1 MPAARAGVPVPPQN
15 IEAEESVLGAML
27 LAEPAVAAV
36 TIDVRLDP
44 DDFYRDSH
52 RAIYEAI
59 RSLTEKSEGI
69 DPLTVCSELER
80 LGKLDAAGGK
90 AYVYQ
95 LASSVPTAGNARYYA
110 GIVKEEAL
118 MRRLLTFSQR
128 VQARVAESKGEPRQL
143 VEDAERQLFEVA
155 HTERTSDFRSLE
167 DVLHEQI
174 DRLEQLSRDGQSL
187 TGTPSG
193 FKDLDSLTGG
203 FQNSNLIV
211 LAARP
216 SMGKSALVANI
227 AENVAVDHRRPVAL
241 FSLEMSVTELAQ
253 RFIASRARIP
263 GDKLRKG
270 QVARSDWPKVV
281 KACEKLNDAPIWID
295 DSSDID
301 ILELRAK
308 ARRLHT
314 RELDRGGLGLIIVD
328 YLQLMRADPSADSR
342 VQQVGLMSRG
352 LKILARELEVPV
364 IAVSQLSR
372 APEQRSDTHK
382 KPILS
387 DLRESGQIE
396 QDADLVMFIYREE
409 YYNRETERQGI
420 ADILV
425 AKHRNGPIGD
435 VEMTFLTR
443 YPKFAN
449 IARGDAPPPVAAGQV
464 AVAEPV
470 PDDDLE

>member
-1 MPAARAGVPVPPQN
+1 MTVTPTGGTVPPQN

-36 TIDVRLDP
+36 MIDVRLDP
-44 DDFYRDSH
+44 EDFYRDSH
-52 RAIYEAI
+52 RAIFDAI
-59 RSLTEKSEGI
+59 RRLTEKSEGI
-69 DPLTVCSELER
+69 DPLTVCAELEKQ
-80 LGKLDAAGGK
+80 GKLEVAGGK

-95 LASSVPTAGNARYYA
+95 LASGVPTAGNARHYA
-110 GIVKEEAL
+110 KIVKEEAL
-118 MRRLLTFSQR
+118 MRRLLTFTHTI
-128 VQARVAESKGEPRQL
+128 QARVHESKGEPRMV

-193 FKDLDSLTGG
+193 FKDLDAITGG

-227 AENVAVDHRRPVAL
+227 AENVAVDHGRPVAL

-281 KACEKLNDAPIWID
+281 KACEKLDDAPIWID

-308 ARRLHT
+308 ARRLHSQML
-314 RELDRGGLGLIIVD
+314 RERDKGLGLVIVD

-364 IAVSQLSR
+364 VAVSQLSR

-409 YYNRETERQGI
+409 YYNKETERQGI
-420 ADILV
+420 ADIII

-435 VEMTFLTR
+435 VEMTFLSR

-449 IARGDAPPPVAAGQV
+449 IAHADAAAPVEQMAADAAGI
-464 AVAEPV
+464 E
-470 PDDDLE
+470 

>member
-1 MPAARAGVPVPPQN
+1 MTVTPTGVALPPQN
-15 IEAEESVLGAML
+15 IEAEESVLGSML
-27 LAEPAVAAV
+27 LAEPAVDAV
-36 TIDVRLDP
+36 VIDSRLEP

-52 RAIYEAI
+52 RSIFRAILAL
-59 RSLTEKSEGI
+59 SEKTEGI
-69 DPLTVCSELER
+69 DPLTVCAQLDQRGELEV
-80 LGKLDAAGGK
+80 AGGK

-95 LASSVPTAGNARYYA
+95 LSSAVPSAGNARHYA
-110 GIVKEEAL
+110 KLVKEQAL
-118 MRRLLTFSQR
+118 LRRLLKLSQSI
-128 VQARVAESKGEPRQL
+128 QANVADPKGEPRQL
-143 VEDAERQLFEVA
+143 VEDAERQMFEVA
-155 HTERTSDFRSLE
+155 HTDRAGDFLSLE
-167 DVLHEQI
+167 DILHEQV

-193 FKDLDSLTGG
+193 FKDLDSITGG
-203 FQNSNLIV
+203 FQNSNLVV

-227 AENVAVDHRRPVAL
+227 AENVAVDHGRPVAL

-270 QVARSDWPKVV
+270 QVARNDWPKVV
-281 KACEKLNDAPIWID
+281 RACETLYQAPIWID

-308 ARRLHT
+308 ARRLHAK
-314 RELDRGGLGLIIVD
+314 EQPRGGLGLVIVD
-328 YLQLMRADPSADSR
+328 YLQLMRADSSADSR

-352 LKILARELEVPV
+352 LKILARELNVPV
-364 IAVSQLSR
+364 LAVSQLSR

-420 ADILV
+420 ADIIV

-449 IARGDAPPPVAAGQV
+449 IARAEQPPVEQV
-464 AVAEPV
+464 SVGGGDFE
-470 PDDDLE
+470 

>member
-1 MPAARAGVPVPPQN
+1 VTVTPAAARPVAAPPQN

-27 LAEPAVAAV
+27 LAEAAV
-36 TIDVRLDP
+36 DAVIIDVRLDP
-44 DDFYRDSH
+44 NDFYRDSH
-52 RAIYEAI
+52 AAIFRAI
-59 RSLTEKSEGI
+59 RSLSEKSSGI
-69 DPLTVCSELER
+69 DPLTVCAELER
-80 LGKLDAAGGK
+80 RGELETAGGK
-90 AYVYQ
+90 STVYE
-95 LASSVPTAGNARYYA
+95 LATAVPSAGNARYYA
-110 GIVKEEAL
+110 GLVKEQAL
-118 MRRLLTFSQR
+118 LRRLLKLSHNI
-128 VQARVAESKGEPRQL
+128 QANVADPKGEAHEV
-143 VEDAERQLFEVA
+143 VEDAEREMFEVA
-155 HTERTSDFRSLE
+155 HAERAGDFLSLE
-167 DVLHEQI
+167 DVLHEQV

-193 FKDLDSLTGG
+193 FKDLDAVTGG
-203 FQNSNLIV
+203 FQKSNLIV

-227 AENVAVDHRRPVAL
+227 AENVAVDHKRPVAL

-270 QVARSDWPKVV
+270 QVARNDWPKVV
-281 KACEKLNDAPIWID
+281 KACETLNEAPVWID

-308 ARRLHT
+308 ARRLHSKEQ
-314 RELDRGGLGLIIVD
+314 RRGGLGLVIVD
-328 YLQLMRADPSADSR
+328 YLQLMRADSSADSR

-364 IAVSQLSR
+364 LAVSQLSR

-382 KPILS
+382 RPILS

-420 ADILV
+420 ADIIV

-435 VEMTFLTR
+435 VEMTFLNR

-449 IARGDAPPPVAAGQV
+449 IAHAEAPLVEHVPVGDG
-464 AVAEPV
+464 E
-470 PDDDLE
+470 LG

>member
-1 MPAARAGVPVPPQN
+1 MTVTPTGVALPPQN

-27 LAEPAVAAV
+27 LAEPAVDAV
-36 TIDVRLDP
+36 IIDVRLDP

-52 RAIYEAI
+52 RAIFMAI
-59 RSLTEKSEGI
+59 RALSEKTSGI
-69 DPLTVCSELER
+69 DPLTVCAELEQR
-80 LGKLDAAGGK
+80 GELEAAGGK

-95 LASSVPTAGNARYYA
+95 LASAVPTAGNARHYA
-110 GIVKEEAL
+110 KLVKDQAL
-118 MRRLLTFSQR
+118 LRRLLKLSHNIQAKVADSQ
-128 VQARVAESKGEPRQL
+128 GEPQQL
-143 VEDAERQLFEVA
+143 VEAAERQMFEVA
-155 HTERTSDFRSLE
+155 HTDRAGDFLSLE
-167 DVLHEQI
+167 DILHEQV

-193 FKDLDSLTGG
+193 FKDLDAVTGG

-227 AENVAVDHRRPVAL
+227 AENVAVDHGRPVAL

-270 QVARSDWPKVV
+270 QVARNDWPKVV
-281 KACEKLNDAPIWID
+281 KACETLYQAPIWID

-308 ARRLHT
+308 ARRLHAK
-314 RELDRGGLGLIIVD
+314 EQARGGLGLVIVD
-328 YLQLMRADPSADSR
+328 YLQLMRADASADSR
-342 VQQVGLMSRG
+342 VHQVGLMSRG
-352 LKILARELEVPV
+352 LKILARELDVPV
-364 IAVSQLSR
+364 VAVSQLSR
-372 APEQRSDTHK
+372 APEQRSETHK

-409 YYNRETERQGI
+409 YYNKETERQGI
-420 ADILV
+420 ADILI

-435 VEMTFLTR
+435 VEMTFLSR

-449 IARGDAPPPVAAGQV
+449 IARSDGPAAEV
-464 AVAEPV
+464 AVGEGAF
-470 PDDDLE
+470 D

>member
-1 MPAARAGVPVPPQN
+1 VTVTPTSVAIPPQN

-27 LAEPAVAAV
+27 LAEPAVDAV
-36 TIDVRLDP
+36 TVDVRLEVG
-44 DDFYRDSH
+44 DFYRDSH
-52 RAIYEAI
+52 RLIYQAI
-59 RSLTEKSEGI
+59 RSLSEKSAGV
-69 DPLTVCSELER
+69 DPLTVCAELEQQ
-80 LGKLDAAGGK
+80 GKLDAAGGK

-95 LASSVPTAGNARYYA
+95 LASAVPTAGNARHYA
-110 GIVKEEAL
+110 RLVQEQAL
-118 MRRLLTFSQR
+118 LRRLLNFSQK
-128 VQARVAESKGEPRQL
+128 VQADVSDLKGAPKQL
-143 VEDAERQLFEVA
+143 VEDAERNLFEVA
-155 HTERTSDFRSLE
+155 HSDRTSDFRSLE
-167 DVLHEQI
+167 DVLHEQV
-174 DRLEQLSRDGQSL
+174 DRLEQLSRDGHLL

-193 FKDLDSLTGG
+193 FKDLDALTGG

-227 AENVAVDHRRPVAL
+227 AENVAVDHGRPVAL

-270 QVARSDWPKVV
+270 QVARNDWPKVV
-281 KACEKLNDAPIWID
+281 KACETLNHAPIWID

-314 RELDRGGLGLIIVD
+314 RELERGGLGLIIVD

-352 LKILARELEVPV
+352 LKILARELNVPV
-364 IAVSQLSR
+364 VAVSQLSR

-409 YYNRETERQGI
+409 YYNKETERQGI
-420 ADILV
+420 ADIIV
-425 AKHRNGPIGD
+425 SKHRNGPIGD

-449 IARGDAPPPVAAGQV
+449 IARVEAPPVSTEPV
-464 AVAEPV
+464 AVADAPEP
-470 PDDDLE
+470 DWE

>member
-1 MPAARAGVPVPPQN
+1 MTVTPTGVAVPPQN

-27 LAEPAVAAV
+27 LAEGAVDAV
-36 TIDVRLDP
+36 MVDVHLKA

-52 RAIYEAI
+52 RFIYEAI
-59 RSLTEKSEGI
+59 RRLSEKNAGI
-69 DPLTVCSELER
+69 DPLTVSAELEQQ
-80 LGKLDAAGGK
+80 GNLDAAGGK

-95 LASSVPTAGNARYYA
+95 LASAVPSAGNARHYA
-110 GIVKEEAL
+110 RLVQEQAL
-118 MRRLLTFSQR
+118 LRRLLNFSQK
-128 VQARVAESKGEPRQL
+128 VQANVADLKGEPKQL
-143 VEDAERQLFEVA
+143 VEDAERNLFEVA
-155 HTERTSDFRSLE
+155 HSDRTSDFRSLD
-167 DVLHEQI
+167 DVLHEQV
-174 DRLEQLSRDGQSL
+174 DRLEQLSRDGTSL

-193 FKDLDSLTGG
+193 FKDLDNLTGG

-227 AENVAVDHRRPVAL
+227 AENVAVDHDRPVAL

-270 QVARSDWPKVV
+270 MVARNDWPKVV
-281 KACEKLNDAPIWID
+281 RACETLYQAPIWID

-314 RELDRGGLGLIIVD
+314 RELNRGGLGLIIVD

-352 LKILARELEVPV
+352 LKILARELNVPV

-382 KPILS
+382 RPILS

-409 YYNRETERQGI
+409 YYNKETERQGI
-420 ADILV
+420 ADIIV
-425 AKHRNGPIGD
+425 AKHRNGPIDD
-435 VEMTFLTR
+435 VEMTFLSR

-449 IARGDAPPPVAAGQV
+449 IARGESGPPVGQV
-464 AVAEPV
+464 AVGDGA
-470 PDDDLE
+470 LE

>member
-1 MPAARAGVPVPPQN
+1 MTVTPARVAVPPQN

-27 LAEPAVAAV
+27 LAGEPAVDAV
-36 TIDVRLDP
+36 TVDVHLRR
-44 DDFYRDSH
+44 DDFYRESH
-52 RAIYEAI
+52 RLIFQAILGL
-59 RSLTEKSEGI
+59 SEKNAGI
-69 DPLTVCSELER
+69 DPLTVCAELDQVGQLE
-80 LGKLDAAGGK
+80 AAGGK

-95 LASSVPTAGNARYYA
+95 LASAVPTAQNARHYA
-110 GIVKEEAL
+110 RIVQDQAL
-118 MRRLLTFSQR
+118 LRRLLEFSHK
-128 VQARVAESKGEPRQL
+128 VEADVADPRGAPRQL
-143 VEDAERQLFEVA
+143 VEDAERTLFEVA
-155 HTERTSDFRSLE
+155 HAERSGDFLPLE
-167 DVLHEQI
+167 EILHEQV
-174 DRLEQLSRDGQSL
+174 DRLEQLSRDGTSV

-193 FKDLDSLTGG
+193 FKDLDNLTGG
-203 FQNSNLIV
+203 FQKSNLVV

-216 SMGKSALVANI
+216 SMGKSALVSNI
-227 AENVAVDHRRPVAL
+227 AENVAVDHGRPVAL

-253 RFIASRARIP
+253 RFIASRARIA

-281 KACEKLNDAPIWID
+281 KACEILDTAPVWID

-308 ARRLHT
+308 ARRLHAK
-314 RELDRGGLGLIIVD
+314 EQHRGGLGLIIVD

-364 IAVSQLSR
+364 LAVSQLSR

-382 KPILS
+382 RPILS

-409 YYNRETERQGI
+409 YYNRDTERQGI
-420 ADILV
+420 ADIIV

-435 VEMTFLTR
+435 VEMTFLNR
-443 YPKFAN
+443 YPKFAS
-449 IARGDAPPPVAAGQV
+449 IARGDGAPVEQFGAAGP
-464 AVAEPV
+464 EW
-470 PDDDLE
+470 E

>member
-1 MPAARAGVPVPPQN
+1 MTVTPTAGAVPPQN

-27 LAEPAVAAV
+27 LAAPAVDAV
-36 TIDVRLDP
+36 TVDVHLKT

-52 RAIYEAI
+52 RLIYQAI
-59 RSLTEKSEGI
+59 RKLSEKSAGI
-69 DPLTVCSELER
+69 DPLTVCAELEQQ
-80 LGKLDAAGGK
+80 GHLDGAGGK

-95 LASSVPTAGNARYYA
+95 LASAVPTASNARHYA
-110 GIVKEEAL
+110 RLVQDQAL
-118 MRRLLTFSQR
+118 LRRLLNFSQK
-128 VQARVAESKGEPRQL
+128 VQANVTDLKGEPKQL
-143 VEDAERQLFEVA
+143 VEDAERNLFEVA
-155 HTERTSDFRSLE
+155 HSDRTSDFRSLD
-167 DVLHEQI
+167 DVLHEQV
-174 DRLEQLSRDGQSL
+174 DRLEQLSRDGHSL

-193 FKDLDSLTGG
+193 FKDLDALTGG

-227 AENVAVDHRRPVAL
+227 AENVAVDHGRPVAL
-241 FSLEMSVTELAQ
+241 FSLEMSVTELAR

-270 QVARSDWPKVV
+270 QVARNDWPKVV
-281 KACEKLNDAPIWID
+281 KACEKLNHAPIWID

-314 RELDRGGLGLIIVD
+314 SELDKRGGLGLIIVD

-420 ADILV
+420 ADILI

-435 VEMTFLTR
+435 VEMTFLSR

-449 IARGDAPPPVAAGQV
+449 IARGEAPPLEQV
-464 AVAEPV
+464 SVTEGAPL
-470 PDDDLE
+470 DD

>member
-1 MPAARAGVPVPPQN
+1 MTVTPTGVAVPPQN

-27 LAEPAVAAV
+27 LAEAAV
-36 TIDVRLDP
+36 DAVMVDVHLRTE
-44 DDFYRDSH
+44 DFYRDSH
-52 RAIYEAI
+52 RLIYGAI
-59 RSLTEKSEGI
+59 RRLSEKSAGV
-69 DPLTVCSELER
+69 DPLTVSAELEQQGQ
-80 LGKLDAAGGK
+80 LEAAGGK

-95 LASSVPTAGNARYYA
+95 LASSVPTAGNARHYA
-110 GIVKEEAL
+110 RLVQEQAL
-118 MRRLLTFSQR
+118 LRRLLNFSQS
-128 VQARVAESKGEPRQL
+128 VQADVADHKAEPRQL
-143 VEDAERQLFEVA
+143 VEDAERNLFEVA
-155 HTERTSDFRSLE
+155 HSDRTSDFRSLD
-167 DVLHEQI
+167 DVLHEQV
-174 DRLEQLSRDGQSL
+174 DRLEQLSRDGTSL

-193 FKDLDSLTGG
+193 FKDLDALTGG

-227 AENVAVDHRRPVAL
+227 AENVAVDEKRPVAL

-270 QVARSDWPKVV
+270 MVARNDWPKVV
-281 KACEKLNDAPIWID
+281 KACETLYQAPIWID

-314 RELDRGGLGLIIVD
+314 RELNRGTGGLGLIIVD

-352 LKILARELEVPV
+352 LKILARELNVPV

-382 KPILS
+382 RPILS

-409 YYNRETERQGI
+409 YYNKETERQGI
-420 ADILV
+420 ADIIV
-425 AKHRNGPIGD
+425 AKHRNGPIDD
-435 VEMTFLTR
+435 VEMTFLSR

-449 IARGDAPPPVAAGQV
+449 IARGEISPPPGPPVAVG
-464 AVAEPV
+464 
-470 PDDDLE
+470 DGGLEE